1 VEQDVKTNSSS
12 TKFVVYSRPKLATLE
27 NKKIDRK
34 TEVDIDIR
42 ITQCVR
48 KLETAFCEFS
58 KQAARLARL
67 AQQKEKCSI
76 PSDAFN
82 HLLSEGISKVELT
95 FDAYIRRNKELFT
108 NIKAI
113 SQRSR
118 FYDRQKSSQ
127 STSSIAELELML
139 GEFSASDRHHLQI
152 ERSSSPVGVLG

>member
-1 VEQDVKTNSSS
+1 MEQNAKTNSSS
-12 TKFVVYSRPKLATLE
+12 TKFVVYSRPKAATLA
-27 NKKIDRK
+27 NKKIDGK

-42 ITQCVR
+42 ITKCVR

-82 HLLSEGISKVELT
+82 HLLSERISDVELT
-95 FDAYIRRNKELFT
+95 FDAYIRRKEELFT

-113 SQRSR
+113 SQSSG

-127 STSSIAELELML
+127 PPSSITELELML
-139 GEFSASDRHHLQI
+139 GESSATDRPHLQI
-152 ERSSSPVGVLG
+152 ERL